1 MNTQI
6 NLTEQEQR
14 VLNAISKSELDY
26 DNEPCM
32 CLAQIVTYTIFT
44 FTEAMNLLK
53 SLEVKEAIKIRYDY
67 NGNTFYFIN

>member
-14 VLNAISKSELDY
+14 VLNVINKSELDY

-32 CLAQIVTYTIFT
+32 YLSQIVTYTIFT

-67 NGNTFYFIN
+67 NGNTLYFIN